1 VACWLTEN
9 ITSALL
15 KDNSV
20 KSITYSI
27 KIFEKFMNAILMF
40 YSQANAPG
48 LLKSVTLRLI
58 SRLVIKLRH
67 LLHEL
72 DEAQA
77 TPAELE
83 AKTHL
88 EKLFITKD
96 FINNLLTDAKTLMVV
111 EEEDLSNQNRANLLY
126 PAIV

>member
-1 VACWLTEN
+1 
-9 ITSALL
+9 
-15 KDNSV
+15 
-20 KSITYSI
+20 
-27 KIFEKFMNAILMF
+27 MNAILMF